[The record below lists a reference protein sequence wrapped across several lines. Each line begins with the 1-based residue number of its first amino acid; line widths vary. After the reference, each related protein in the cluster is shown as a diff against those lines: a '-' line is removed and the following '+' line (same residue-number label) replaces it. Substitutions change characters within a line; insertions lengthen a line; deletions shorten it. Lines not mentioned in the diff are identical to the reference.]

1 MNAST
6 VATAAAHR
14 LNPAI
19 LPARKPANLL
29 PHPPAQPHT
38 FPPAPPAPRP
48 ACPPP
53 HVQVLQGVRE
63 VEVSDYEVMHSYR
76 QLRPGR
82 VQGRQRSCLY
92 LQPQEAKYFQAG
104 GAAVAVYDYS
114 VVMRRLNP
122 EADAPAA
129 AVACVE
135 TPKQFFQ
142 CL

>member
-1 MNAST
+1 
-6 VATAAAHR
+6 
-14 LNPAI
+14 
-19 LPARKPANLL
+19 
-29 PHPPAQPHT
+29 
-38 FPPAPPAPRP
+38 
-48 ACPPP
+48 
-53 HVQVLQGVRE
+53 VQVLQGVRE

-76 QLRPGR
+76 QLRPGL